1 MVNSLSSPQPGREA
15 RALIKHGQTIRD
27 AMVWER
33 EGTAEEAAAPAQCRQ
48 TARTAYEALQADIAR
63 AQLAKMPLDRIKD
76 ITEGRIR
83 LGLIERAGY
92 STVGAVLNAGSRL
105 HHIPGVG
112 PESATKAVA
121 AARQL
126 MKAMIGETRVRFD
139 PDDRTVAQ
147 TRLLAALRLYER
159 AKRDVL
165 ADVPGLDALAS
176 DLTSGLTAAQPAAS
190 KVRLFFTGS
199 RGKAQARD
207 GLVGLAAIVTA
218 PRTAAIVKILQSRA
232 HERLARRNRKEP
244 DAAGL
249 WADYL
254 AHPVEYNGLL
264 IEVSGLDPDTAASRG
279 YLPADIARLIHDYP
293 LDLSLVTASLRGY
306 QAFGAKFALVQQR
319 VIIGDEMGLGKTVQ
333 ALAAM
338 AHLAA
343 DGATHFLV
351 VCPASVIV
359 NWTREIAKH
368 TKLTAYRLHGPD
380 QARTRRLWVSRGGVA
395 VTTYQML
402 RGMVPGEV
410 SIAMLTVDEAHYAK
424 NPNALRT
431 KAVRNW
437 ASVTSRVLFLTG
449 TPMENRVDEFRTL
462 VSHLRPDIASRMDTV
477 GGVLGST
484 RFRQAVAPVYLR
496 RNQEDVLSELPP
508 RLENQDWVE
517 LDGMAFVAYKEA
529 VAAGNFMAMR
539 RAAFAPGTAAESAK
553 LRRLLEITDEATDDG
568 HKVVVFSFFLDVLNV
583 VASALGPAAVG
594 PITGAVPP
602 ARRQLLI
609 DEFAA
614 RTGPSVLIAQIN
626 AGGVGLNIQAASV
639 VIICEP
645 QWNPA
650 IEEQAIGRAHR
661 MGQVRRVDVHRLL
674 SEEGVDAHMVE
685 ILQVKRAEFDEY
697 ARRSDLAIS
706 TPDAMDITDLDKVRE
721 VASNAEQERRI
732 LEQER
737 KRLRVEA
744 ADRGGDEAD
753 TDGEAAAS
761 RD

>member
-1 MVNSLSSPQPGREA
+1 VVNAPAAPEPGRDA
-15 RALIKHGQTIRD
+15 RALIKNGQTIRD
-27 AMVWER
+27 ATGWEH
-33 EGTAEEAAAPAQCRQ
+33 EAAVAEAAGPAQRRQ
-48 TARTAYEALQADIAR
+48 TARSAYEALRADIAR

-83 LGLIERAGY
+83 LGLIERGGY

-105 HHIPGVG
+105 QYIPGVG
-112 PESATKAVA
+112 PDSATKAVA

-126 MKAMIGETRVRFD
+126 LSALIEETRVRFD
-139 PDDRTVAQ
+139 PDDRTDAQ
-147 TRLLAALRLYER
+147 TRLLAALRLYDEAR
-159 AKRDVL
+159 RDVL
-165 ADVPGLDALAS
+165 ADVPGLDALAAEVS
-176 DLTSGLTAAQPAAS
+176 AALAAAQPAAS
-190 KVRLFFTGS
+190 KFRMFFTGS
-199 RGKAQARD
+199 RGKAQARE
-207 GLVGLAAIVTA
+207 GLAGLAAIVA
-218 PRTAAIVKILQSRA
+218 SPRTAVVITALQSRV
-232 HERLARRNRKEP
+232 HERMARRNRRDP
-244 DAAGL
+244 SAADL

-254 AHPVEYNGLL
+254 ARPVEYNGLL
-264 IEVSGLDPDTAASRG
+264 VEVSGVDTNTAASRG
-279 YLPADIARLIHDYP
+279 YLPADIARLIHDFT

-359 NWTREIAKH
+359 NWTREIGKH

-380 QARTRRLWVSRGGVA
+380 QARNRRLWMARGGVA

-402 RGMVPGEV
+402 RALAPGDVP
-410 SIAMLTVDEAHYAK
+410 IAMLTVDEAHYAK
-424 NPNALRT
+424 NPNAQRT
-431 KAVRNW
+431 KAVRSW
-437 ASVTSRVLFLTG
+437 ASVTGRVLFLTG
-449 TPMENRVDEFRTL
+449 TPMENRVDEFRIL
-462 VSHLRPDIASRMDTV
+462 VSHLRPEIASRMDTV

-496 RNQEDVLSELPP
+496 RNQEDVLTELPP
-508 RLENQDWVE
+508 RLETQDWVE

-539 RAAFAPGTAAESAK
+539 RAAFAPGTADESAK
-553 LRRLLEITDEATDDG
+553 LRRLLEIAEEAAEDG
-568 HKVVVFSFFLDVLNV
+568 HKVVVFSFFLDVLNI
-583 VASALGPAAVG
+583 VATALGQAAVG

-602 ARRQLLI
+602 ARRQHLI
-609 DEFAA
+609 DEFTA
-614 RTGPSVLIAQIN
+614 RTGPSVLLAQIN

-674 SEEGVDAHMVE
+674 SEDSVDARMMEV
-685 ILQVKRAEFDEY
+685 LQVKRAEFDEY
-697 ARRSDLAIS
+697 ARRSDLAAS
-706 TPDAMDITDLDKVRE
+706 TPDAVDVTDLDKAKL

-737 KRLRVEA
+737 RRLRVEGA
-744 ADRGGDEAD
+744 ERG
-753 TDGEAAAS
+753 
-761 RD
+761 

>member
-1 MVNSLSSPQPGREA
+1 VVNTPSPVEPGRDA

-27 AMVWER
+27 ATVRER
-33 EGTAEEAAAPAQCRQ
+33 EAASGEAAASAQRRQ
-48 TARTAYEALQADIAR
+48 LARSAYEALRADIAR
-63 AQLAKMPLDRIKD
+63 AELAKMPLDRVKD

-105 HHIPGVG
+105 QYIQGVG

-126 MKAMIGETRVRFD
+126 LNAMIGETRVRFD
-139 PDDRTVAQ
+139 PDDRTAAQ
-147 TRLLAALRLYER
+147 TRLLAALRLYEE
-159 AKRDVL
+159 AKRDVM
-165 ADVPGLDALAS
+165 ADVPGLDVLAA
-176 DLTSGLTAAQPAAS
+176 DLTSALTAAQPAAR
-190 KVRLFFTGS
+190 KLRMFFTGS

-207 GLVGLAAIVTA
+207 GLAGLAAIVTA
-218 PRTAAIVKILQSRA
+218 PRTAEVMTVLQSRA
-232 HERLARRNRKEP
+232 RDRLTRRNRKEP
-244 DAAGL
+244 SAADL

-254 AHPVEYNGLL
+254 ARPVEYNGLL
-264 IEVSGLDPDTAASRG
+264 IEVSGLDADTAASRG
-279 YLPADIARLIHDYP
+279 YLPADIARLIHDFP

-359 NWTREIAKH
+359 NWTREVGKH

-380 QARTRRLWVSRGGVA
+380 QARNRRLWLARGGVA

-431 KAVRNW
+431 KAVQSW
-437 ASVTSRVLFLTG
+437 ASVTGRVIFLTG

-462 VSHLRPDIASRMDTV
+462 VSHLRPDIASRMDPV

-583 VASALGPAAVG
+583 VASALGPVAVG

-602 ARRQLLI
+602 PRRQLLI

-614 RTGPSVLIAQIN
+614 RTGPSVLLAQIN

-674 SEEGVDAHMVE
+674 SEEGVDARMVE

-697 ARRSDLAIS
+697 ARQSDLAAS
-706 TPDAMDITDLDKVRE
+706 TPDAMDITDLDKVKE
-721 VASNAEQERRI
+721 VASTAEQERRI

-744 ADRGGDEAD
+744 E
-753 TDGEAAAS
+753 E
-761 RD
+761 

>member
-1 MVNSLSSPQPGREA
+1 VVNPPPQPGRDA

-27 AMVWER
+27 ATVWEG
-33 EGTAEEAAAPAQCRQ
+33 EAAAEEAAAPEQRRQ
-48 TARTAYEALQADIAR
+48 AARSAFEALRADIAR
-63 AQLAKMPLDRIKD
+63 AQLARMPLDRVRD

-92 STVGAVLNAGSRL
+92 STVGAVLNAGPRL
-105 HHIPGVG
+105 QYIPGVG

-126 MKAMIGETRVRFD
+126 LTAMIGETRVRFD
-139 PDDRTVAQ
+139 PDDRTAAQ
-147 TRLLAALRLYER
+147 TRLLAALRLYEQ

-165 ADVPGLDALAS
+165 ADVPGLGALAAG
-176 DLTSGLTAAQPAAS
+176 LTSGLAAARPAAG
-190 KVRLFFTGS
+190 KVRLFFTGP
-199 RGKAQARD
+199 RGKEQARD
-207 GLVGLAAIVTA
+207 GLAGLATIVTA
-218 PRTAAIVKILQSRA
+218 PPTAKIVVTLQSRA
-232 HERLARRNRKEP
+232 HERLARRDRKEP

-254 AHPVEYNGLL
+254 ARPVEYNGLL
-264 IEVSGLDPDTAASRG
+264 IDVTGLDADTAASRG
-279 YLPADIARLIHDYP
+279 YLPADIARRIYDYP
-293 LDLSLVTASLRGY
+293 LDLSLMTASLRGY

-359 NWTREIAKH
+359 NWARETGKH

-380 QARTRRLWVSRGGVA
+380 QARNRRLWLTRGGVA
-395 VTTYQML
+395 VTTFQTL
-402 RGMVPGEV
+402 RGLDPGEV

-424 NPNALRT
+424 NPNAQRT

-462 VSHLRPDIASRMDTV
+462 VSHLRPDIATRMDPV

-496 RNQEDVLSELPP
+496 RNQEDVLGELPP

-539 RAAFAPGTAAESAK
+539 RAAFAPGTPAESAK
-553 LRRLLEITDEATDDG
+553 LRRLLEITEEATEDG

-583 VASALGPAAVG
+583 VAAALGPAAVG
-594 PITGAVPP
+594 PITGAVAPP
-602 ARRQLLI
+602 RRQLLI

-614 RTGPSVLIAQIN
+614 RSGPSALLAQIN

-674 SEEGVDAHMVE
+674 SEEGVDARMVD

-697 ARRSDLAIS
+697 ARRSDLAAS
-706 TPDAMDITDLDKVRE
+706 TPDAMDITDLDKARE
-721 VASNAEQERRI
+721 VASSAEQERRI

-737 KRLRVEA
+737 KRLRVET
-744 ADRGGDEAD
+744 ADREGGGAD
-753 TDGEAAAS
+753 TGGK
-761 RD
+761 RP